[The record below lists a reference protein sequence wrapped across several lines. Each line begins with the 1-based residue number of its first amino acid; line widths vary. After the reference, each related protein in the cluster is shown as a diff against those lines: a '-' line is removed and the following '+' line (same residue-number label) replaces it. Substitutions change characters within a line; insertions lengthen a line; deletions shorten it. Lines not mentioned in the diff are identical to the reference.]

1 MRRFFLVLIL
11 FLLVAACEQK
21 IPKDT
26 ETESALE
33 VDIRN
38 KTLTSSSDP
47 AKGKTVYYANCTSC
61 HNYKP
66 KKPGSV
72 GPDVYG
78 SSKELLTNKILYG
91 KYPENYQAK
100 RTSGIMP
107 LLPHLNQQISNIH
120 AFLNLPLK

>member
-33 VDIRN
+33 VGSN
-38 KTLTSSSDP
+38 NESLTSSSDP

-61 HNYKP
+61 HNYNP
-66 KKPGSV
+66 KTRQYWPRYLWFV
-72 GPDVYG
+72 D
-78 SSKELLTNKILYG
+78 
-91 KYPENYQAK
+91 
-100 RTSGIMP
+100 RTS
-107 LLPHLNQQISNIH
+107 H
-120 AFLNLPLK
+120 K

>member
-1 MRRFFLVLIL
+1 MLRFCYLLLLFSLITSCDL
-11 FLLVAACEQK
+11 K
-21 IPKDT
+21 IFKEA
-26 ETESALE
+26 ETEVELDTPKKNE
-33 VDIRN
+33 
-38 KTLTSSSDP
+38 TLTSSSDP

-61 HNYKP
+61 HNYNP